1 MCVFAC
7 PTNNEVGFESV
18 PKMHLAIIMDGNGR
32 WAKTRGLGRI
42 KGHKE
47 GAKRV
52 EEIVRY
58 ASKIGVHT
66 LTLYAFSTENWQRP
80 SPEVTAL
87 FQLIKVYLR
96 RKVREL
102 KVENVKINFI
112 GRRDRLPKPVLKEM
126 INSENET
133 GTCTG
138 LNLNVAVDYGG
149 RDEILRVMNGLI
161 KESRSHNGHFRE
173 IDEASFKSYS
183 DLKNQCDP
191 DLIIRTGGD
200 KRLSNFMLWHAA
212 YSELDFVDTLWPD
225 FNEKE
230 LALALDR
237 ANGKERRYGGLGD
250 S

>member
-1 MCVFAC
+1 
-7 PTNNEVGFESV
+7 
-18 PKMHLAIIMDGNGR
+18 MHLAIIMDGNGR
-32 WAKTRGLGRI
+32 WAETQGIGRI

-58 ASKIGVHT
+58 ASKIGVQT

-87 FQLIKVYLR
+87 FQLIKLYLR

-112 GRRDRLPKPVLKEM
+112 GRRDQLPKPVLKEM
-126 INSENET
+126 NNSENET
-133 GTCTG
+133 ENCTG
-138 LNLNVAVDYGG
+138 LQLNIAVDYGG
-149 RDEILRVMNGLI
+149 RDEILRVLNELVQEG
-161 KESRSHNGHFRE
+161 RSHKGPFKE
-173 IDEASFKSYS
+173 IDEACFKSYS
-183 DLKNQCDP
+183 DLKNQSDP

-212 YSELDFVDTLWPD
+212 YSELDFIDTLWPD
-225 FNEKE
+225 FNEIE
-230 LALALDR
+230 LATALDR
-237 ANGKERRYGGLGD
+237 FNEKERRFGGIVEAKK
-250 S
+250 